1 MIVITGGA
9 GFIGS
14 TLAKELSSEE
24 LIILDRF
31 SDNIQKLYLDEIPN
45 ARLVN
50 LSDSK
55 DILEQFRHKITFFY
69 HFGANTSTDQNVL
82 NQSINLNIYWSQY
95 FWDYCTKNN
104 IPFVFASSAATY
116 GDGSKGFS
124 DEMNFDQLKQIKLN
138 NFYGWSKMYFDLF
151 VLNQEKIKKTPPIWF
166 GLKFFNVYGVN
177 EFHKKNQCSVLHS
190 FLKQLYTNGK
200 IELFKSLNKKYLDG
214 EQKRDFVSVN
224 FCVEFIKIL
233 KKKKIK
239 SGLLNVGTGKPKTFI
254 SFANEIMNVNKK
266 KGYIDYIDMP
276 KNLQNHYQY
285 FTKSENNKTKKIHQS
300 LQDFNYMKDLLNIS
314 KKILNNLDE

>member
-69 HFGANTSTDQNVL
+69 HFGANSSTDQNIL

-104 IPFVFASSAATY
+104 IPFLFASSAATY

-138 NFYGWSKMYFDLF
+138 SFYGWSKMYFDLF
-151 VLNQEKIKKTPPIWF
+151 VLNQEKIRKTPPIWF
-166 GLKFFNVYGVN
+166 GLKFFNVYGTN

-190 FLKQLYTNGK
+190 FLKQLYANRK
-200 IELFKSLNKKYLDG
+200 IELFKSSNKKYLDG

-254 SFANEIMNVNKK
+254 SFANDIMNVNKK
-266 KGYIDYIDMP
+266 KGYIDFIDMP

-285 FTKSENNKTKKIHQS
+285 FTKSENNKTKKIHQ
-300 LQDFNYMKDLLNIS
+300 LLKDFNYMDDLLNIS

>member
-69 HFGANTSTDQNVL
+69 HFGANSSTDQNVL